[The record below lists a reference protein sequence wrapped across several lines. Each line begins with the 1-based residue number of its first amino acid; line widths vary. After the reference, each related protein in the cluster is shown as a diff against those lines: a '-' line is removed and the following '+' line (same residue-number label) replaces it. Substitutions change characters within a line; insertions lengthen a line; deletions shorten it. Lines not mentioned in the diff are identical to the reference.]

1 MPPIL
6 AALKLIILYN
16 TRPALSIANPK
27 NFRENSHKR
36 SAAASKALLLTVRR
50 RERDIYILKRIK
62 RYVIIQRQSVGGAEP
77 STLSKL

>member
-27 NFRENSHKR
+27 NFRENYYEQLKDYNDRGEDGLHQR
-36 SAAASKALLLTVRR
+36 FNF
-50 RERDIYILKRIK
+50 IILNEIDQIK
-62 RYVIIQRQSVGGAEP
+62 
-77 STLSKL
+77 LDKMK